1 MIDFSLVIS
10 AIVFGIAAGISP
22 GPLLALIISET
33 LQHGIKEG
41 AKVAIAPLITDA
53 PIIIISIIITSRLA
67 GISLFAGTV
76 SIIGGLYL
84 TYLAYGLLKLKEVK
98 INLKNVKPQ
107 SLIKGITTNLLN
119 PNLYIFW
126 FSIAAPIIIKAPNL
140 ESKISFL
147 ISFYTVVIGVN
158 LGWVL
163 LVGKARKLLKSRG
176 YLITLKVLG
185 LFLVFYALYLAR
197 NGLVMIGVI

>member
-1 MIDFSLVIS
+1 MFDFSL
-10 AIVFGIAAGISP
+10 IVSGIIFGIAAGISP

-41 AKVAIAPLITDA
+41 MKVAIAPLITDA
-53 PIIIISIIITSRLA
+53 PVMIIAIIITSRLSQITTFT
-67 GISLFAGTV
+67 GIVSL
-76 SIIGGLYL
+76 IGGSYL
-84 TYLAYGLLKLKEVK
+84 TYLAITMLKLKEVK
-98 INLKNVKPQ
+98 IDIKKVKPQ

-140 ESKISFL
+140 GMKSSFL
-147 ISFYTVVIGVN
+147 ISFYTVVIGIN

-163 LVGKARKLLKSRG
+163 LVGKARKVLKSRE
-176 YLITLKVLG
+176 YILTMRVLG
-185 LFLVFYALYLAR
+185 GLLFVYALYLGK
-197 NGLVMIGVI
+197 NGLGLIGVI

>member
-1 MIDFSLVIS
+1 MFDFSL
-10 AIVFGIAAGISP
+10 IVSGIIFGIAAGISP

-41 AKVAIAPLITDA
+41 MKVAIAPLITDA
-53 PIIIISIIITSRLA
+53 PVRIIAIIITSRLSQITTFT
-67 GISLFAGTV
+67 GIVSL
-76 SIIGGLYL
+76 IGGSYL
-84 TYLAYGLLKLKEVK
+84 TYLAITMLKLKEVK
-98 INLKNVKPQ
+98 IDIKKVKPQ

-140 ESKISFL
+140 GMKSSFL
-147 ISFYTVVIGVN
+147 ISFYTVVIGIN

-163 LVGKARKLLKSRG
+163 LVGKARKVLKSRE
-176 YLITLKVLG
+176 YILTMRVLG
-185 LFLVFYALYLAR
+185 GLLFVYALYLGK
-197 NGLVMIGVI
+197 NGLGLIGVI

>member
-1 MIDFSLVIS
+1 MFDFSL
-10 AIVFGIAAGISP
+10 IVSGIIFGIAAGISP

-41 AKVAIAPLITDA
+41 MKVAIAPLITDA
-53 PIIIISIIITSRLA
+53 PVMIIAIIITSRLSQITTFT
-67 GISLFAGTV
+67 GIVSL
-76 SIIGGLYL
+76 IGGSYL
-84 TYLAYGLLKLKEVK
+84 TYLAITMLKLKEVK
-98 INLKNVKPQ
+98 IDIKKVKPQ

-140 ESKISFL
+140 GMKSSFL
-147 ISFYTVVIGVN
+147 ISFYTVVIGIN

-163 LVGKARKLLKSRG
+163 LVGKARKVLKSRE
-176 YLITLKVLG
+176 YI
-185 LFLVFYALYLAR
+185 
-197 NGLVMIGVI
+197 